1 MKLKKLFAGIVA
13 VAMMATMAIPGFAA
27 GFAAGTVTKDGT
39 VDATTDKTVNITVK
53 YEGSGFGSDKIKLE
67 LDATDKGA
75 PYAIKNSSI
84 KDVTTVAGKAIQVS
98 STETQV
104 DEATAPAKTMTTLT
118 VTLPDYAN
126 VGTYFYKLK
135 QAEGATAGMEYDTA
149 QLYLMVNVINADSE
163 NVTGGY
169 LCKAALFTTD
179 PENLSGDNLKNAK
192 IDCLTNKYTN
202 GQFTATKK
210 VKGNMAD
217 RNETFNFQA
226 KFTKAVGLEVKGD
239 IKAQVADAAATA
251 VNNRLTW
258 TPNED
263 GTTES
268 AIYDFDLK
276 HGQSAVFTNIP
287 NGMTITVYE
296 VAVAENGSK
305 TELKKDNLIDT
316 YKVDC
321 NKDTQTLTVDSKN
334 NKTSGSTTIIN
345 DSQVNVNTGVILD
358 NAPYIALLTIV
369 AAGAVVMIMK
379 KRRNYED

>member
-27 GFAAGTVTKDGT
+27 GAVKKDETVEVTENK
-39 VDATTDKTVNITVK
+39 VEITVK
-53 YEGSGFGSDKIKLE
+53 YEGTGFGSDKIKLT
-67 LDATDKGA
+67 LDSAA
-75 PYAIKNSSI
+75 PYAIKNSS
-84 KDVTTVAGKAIQVS
+84 KTLADVAGKTISVS
-98 STETQV
+98 PTETTV
-104 DEATAPAKTMTTLT
+104 TETTGENKATLE
-118 VTLPDYAN
+118 VTLPSYDN

-135 QAEGATAGMEYDTA
+135 QAAGATAGMEYDTA
-149 QLYLMVNVINADSE
+149 QLYLMVNVINADAE
-163 NVTGGY
+163 NASGAY
-169 LCKAALFTTD
+169 LCKAALFKDTDPTTYTTD
-179 PENLSGDNLKNAK
+179 TALGAAK

-202 GQFTATKK
+202 GQFKATKK

-226 KFTKAVGLEVKGD
+226 KFTKAADLTVNGNINAK
-239 IKAQVADAAATA
+239 IADAEMAALEL
-251 VNNRLTW
+251 NW
-258 TPNED
+258 TPNPD
-263 GTTES
+263 GTVS
-268 AIYDFDLK
+268 AIKDFTLK
-276 HGQSAVFTNIP
+276 HGQSAEFTNIP

-296 VAVAENGSK
+296 VAVAEDGSK
-305 TELKKDNLIDT
+305 TELKKDDLIDT

-321 NKDTQTLTVDSKN
+321 SETTQTLTVDSKN

-369 AAGAVVMIMK
+369 AAGAVVMIIK